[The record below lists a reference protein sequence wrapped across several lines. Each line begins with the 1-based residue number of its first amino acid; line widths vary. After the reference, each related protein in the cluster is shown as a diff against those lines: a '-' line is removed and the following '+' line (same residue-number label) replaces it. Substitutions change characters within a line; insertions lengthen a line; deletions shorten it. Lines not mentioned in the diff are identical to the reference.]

1 MTTILLVDHSQVD
14 RRLAVRRL
22 ESKPGWSV
30 VTASSPEQGLEI
42 LEHLPCDLLIVSP
55 AHCFEGSTILMR
67 RARDIDPDFPVI
79 ILSDRNDETRDVAKL
94 CLQSQA
100 YVCKNEI
107 NEVLVNEV
115 ESVLHR
121 ERARHIELNLMRR
134 RISHRQEFA
143 VENDTRFVSVIVGQL
158 LDAVSVV
165 CDDSAA
171 RMKMGIAIEEALLNA
186 MIHGNL
192 EVSSELRQL
201 EDDSYQKL
209 IAARRRNPVYGDRK
223 VTVSVDVN
231 RDRVQFSVAD
241 EGPGFDVESL
251 PDPSREDRLN
261 IPSGRGIMMMRTL
274 MDEVTFSNRGNKVV
288 MTMWLASPELAAT
301 DLDESD
307 VEQVANN
314 SLASVPA

>member
-22 ESKPGWSV
+22 ESKLSWSV

-67 RARDIDPDFPVI
+67 RARDIDPEFPVI
-79 ILSDRNDETRDVAKL
+79 ILSDRIDETRDVAKL

-100 YVCKNEI
+100 YVCKSEI

-115 ESVLHR
+115 ESVLNQ
-121 ERARHIELNLMRR
+121 ERARQIEMKLMRR

-143 VENDTRFVSVIVGQL
+143 VENDTRFVSAIVEQL

-165 CDDSAA
+165 CVESAS
-171 RMKMGIAIEEALLNA
+171 RMKIGIAVEEALLNA

-192 EVSSELRQL
+192 EVSSELRER

-209 IAARRRNPVYGDRK
+209 IAARRRNPLYGDRK
-223 VTVSVDVN
+223 VTVGVDVN
-231 RDRVQFSVAD
+231 RERVQFSIED
-241 EGPGFDVESL
+241 EGPGFDVVNL

-261 IPSGRGIMMMRTL
+261 VPSGRGIMMMRTL
-274 MDEVTFSNRGNKVV
+274 MDEVVFSDQGNKVV
-288 MTMWLASPELAAT
+288 LTMWLASPALAT
-301 DLDESD
+301 TELDESD
-307 VEQVANN
+307 DEQVADE
-314 SLASVPA
+314 SMSSVPA